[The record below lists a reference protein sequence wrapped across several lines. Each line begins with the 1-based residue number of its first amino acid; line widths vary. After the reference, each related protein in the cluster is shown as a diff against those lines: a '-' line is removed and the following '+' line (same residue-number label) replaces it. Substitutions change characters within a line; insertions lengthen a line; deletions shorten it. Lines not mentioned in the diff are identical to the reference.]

1 MLSTGYPIQSTR
13 KENMS
18 AKTHKTKVGIIGANG
33 YGGGQLAQILSSHP
47 EVEVVGYSSRQFEGQ
62 PFRVAWPN
70 SNDNHLFENMEAV
83 LDKSDFIFLA
93 LPNGLAMDLVPGILE
108 RGKKVVD
115 LSADFRL
122 PAAEYQKWYGK
133 IHSSPELIGQ
143 AAYGLPE
150 LERLAISQASL
161 TANPGC
167 YVTTAAMA
175 LLPLARAGLISGSVI
190 VDGISGISGGGR
202 NADGF
207 SYAEVNE
214 NVAAYKIAGTH
225 RHTAEMEANLTRAG
239 QPSIVSFSPHIA
251 PYTRGILCTC
261 YVTPSRETS
270 QAELEGLYHAVFEHE
285 FFVRYTAD
293 LPTPKATVGSN
304 RCDVS
309 VRFDARANRIVVVA
323 ALDNL
328 VKGMSG
334 EAVQNMNLMLGLPED
349 MGLSKWGIWP

>member
-1 MLSTGYPIQSTR
+1 MSKQTR
-13 KENMS
+13 
-18 AKTHKTKVGIIGANG
+18 KTKVGIIGANG

-47 EVEVVGYSSRQFEGQ
+47 EVEVAGYSSRQFQGQ
-62 PFRVAWPN
+62 PFRAAWPN
-70 SNDNHLFENMEAV
+70 SHDNRVFETLEAV

-93 LPNGLAMDLVPGILE
+93 LPNGLAMDMVPSILE

-122 PAAEYQKWYGK
+122 PPAEYQKWYGK
-133 IHSSPELIGQ
+133 VHSSPELIKQ

-150 LERLAISQASL
+150 LERAAIARAAL

-175 LLPLARAGLISGSVI
+175 LLPLARAGLISGSVV

-225 RHTAEMEANLTRAG
+225 RHTAEMEANLARAG
-239 QPSIVSFSPHIA
+239 QSAIVSFSPHIA

-261 YVTPSRETS
+261 YVTPSRETNQS
-270 QAELEGLYHAVFEHE
+270 ELEGLYRAAFEHE

-309 VRFDARANRIVVVA
+309 VRFDPRANRIVAVA

-328 VKGMSG
+328 IKGMSG

-349 MGLSKWGIWP
+349 MGLSKWGMWP